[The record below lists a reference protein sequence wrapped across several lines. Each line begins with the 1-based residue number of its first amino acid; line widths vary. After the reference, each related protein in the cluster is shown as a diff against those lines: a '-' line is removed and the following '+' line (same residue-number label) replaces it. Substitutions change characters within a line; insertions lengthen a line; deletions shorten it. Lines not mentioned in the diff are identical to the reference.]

1 MARARNIKPGF
12 FLNDELAEVA
22 PLGRLLFAGLW
33 LLADREGR
41 IEDRPKK
48 IKAEIFPYDDCDVDM
63 LLDSLMQHGFISRY
77 EAQGIKCIQVVNF
90 TKHQNPHP
98 KEAKSVLPAEEGH
111 IDSGFTPYYV
121 PAEQRKRIMERD
133 GNKCVACGATENLCI
148 DHIIPRSKGGSNKDD
163 NLQTLC
169 KSCNSRKGTN
179 DKVER
184 NLITRKEISLHGKQ
198 VAKNAES
205 PILNPLSL
213 NPLSLKPESPILNP
227 ESSVECADAH
237 SPTRA
242 REEGEPVDSSV
253 DNCVDKMCK
262 KRFKEFWEAYPRKTG
277 KGAAEKAYEKISP
290 SKELHETMI
299 RAVRS
304 ASLSRQWTEENGR
317 FIPNPATWLNQKRWE
332 DELPVDNGY
341 SKQAAVCDR
350 AIAMLETIEEGSG

>member
-33 LLADREGR
+33 TVADREGR
-41 IEDRPKK
+41 LEDRAKK
-48 IKAEIFPYDDCDVDM
+48 IRAEVLPYDDCDVEA
-63 LLDSLMQHGFISRY
+63 LLSELAARGFIIRY
-77 EAQGIKCIQVVNF
+77 MVGSEKYIQIVNF
-90 TKHQNPHP
+90 SKHQNPHKNE
-98 KEAKSVLPAEEGH
+98 KESEIPPYDESVHKKYSTSTVQVQEKSDTSTVQ
-111 IDSGFTPYYV
+111 
-121 PAEQRKRIMERD
+121 EQKQH
-133 GNKCVACGATENLCI
+133 T
-148 DHIIPRSKGGSNKDD
+148 
-163 NLQTLC
+163 
-169 KSCNSRKGTN
+169 TN
-179 DKVER
+179 RAD
-184 NLITRKEISLHGKQ
+184 
-198 VAKNAES
+198 
-205 PILNPLSL
+205 
-213 NPLSLKPESPILNP
+213 SLKLIPDSFNMNPDSLIPDSLNP

-253 DNCVDKMCK
+253 DNCVDKLWK

-317 FIPNPATWLNQKRWE
+317 FIPKPATWLNQKRWE